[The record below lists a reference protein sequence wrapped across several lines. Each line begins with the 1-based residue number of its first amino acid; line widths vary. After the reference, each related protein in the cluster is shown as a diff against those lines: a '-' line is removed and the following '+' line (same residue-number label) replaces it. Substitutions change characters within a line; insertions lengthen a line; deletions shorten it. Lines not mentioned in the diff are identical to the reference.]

1 MRLLARCRV
10 RRTIDVAAPA
20 GQVWAVLVDW
30 PRHGAWVPL
39 TTVRTLT
46 PSGLGLGARF
56 VGRTAAPGPLRVLG
70 FDDVMEVVA
79 WQPPEGGATGRC
91 EVVKLGRVVRGGA
104 EFEVE
109 PLDAERTRVHW
120 VEDVVVPRPLVRPVA
135 VIAGWGLDRVLRA
148 MARDIEHDRE
158 NDLGES
164 R

>member
-10 RRTIDVAAPA
+10 LRTIDVAASA
-20 GQVWAVLVDW
+20 EQVWAVLVDW

-56 VGRTAAPGPLRVLG
+56 VGRTAAPRPLAALG

-91 EVVKLGRVVRGGA
+91 EVVKLGCVVRGGA

-109 PLDAERTRVHW
+109 PLDAGRSRVHW
-120 VEDVVVPRPLVRPVA
+120 VEDVVVPRPLVRLIA
-135 VIAGWGLDRVLRA
+135 VVTGLGLDRVLRA
-148 MARDIEHDRE
+148 MARDIEHE
-158 NDLGES
+158 EQVQ
-164 R
+164 